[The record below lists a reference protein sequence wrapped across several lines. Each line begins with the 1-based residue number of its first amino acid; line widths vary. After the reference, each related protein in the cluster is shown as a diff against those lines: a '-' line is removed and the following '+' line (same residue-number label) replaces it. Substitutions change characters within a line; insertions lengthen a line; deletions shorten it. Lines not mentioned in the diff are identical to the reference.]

1 MAFATG
7 SESKEIQSRILE
19 GVSASGVLAVNPTRK
34 DKNEL
39 LGVHYTD
46 EEIKY
51 VGETQVKDKD
61 GRDINVPQIRVDFL
75 METDPEIACN
85 SGLKEHFTVSYFV
98 SKAAN
103 YSFKDPANPTM
114 QVIDKYGRTAWVTPA
129 QAKEHIVPEY
139 IIKNGPRAGQSFK
152 ASICPD
158 YRPAYIGEAELVQFV
173 IALINIPRPD
183 VWNAEKGTYEM
194 KTDVKELAKSEAQFE
209 NIKSWFEGNVSEIT
223 KIVKFQ
229 PKNRLK
235 LLLGVRTANNGAQ
248 YQAVYTAMPLKL
260 GVTNYKSWE
269 EALKAD
275 KAAGRHP
282 NVEYKVVNLR
292 EFKAQATDYSKEE
305 EKKDNDP
312 FATAS
317 TTNVTEV
324 VNTIEV
330 DQDPFGM

>member
-1 MAFATG
+1 
-7 SESKEIQSRILE
+7 
-19 GVSASGVLAVNPTRK
+19 
-34 DKNEL
+34 
-39 LGVHYTD
+39 
-46 EEIKY
+46 
-51 VGETQVKDKD
+51 
-61 GRDINVPQIRVDFL
+61 
-75 METDPEIACN
+75 
-85 SGLKEHFTVSYFV
+85 
-98 SKAAN
+98 
-103 YSFKDPANPTM
+103 
-114 QVIDKYGRTAWVTPA
+114 
-129 QAKEHIVPEY
+129 
-139 IIKNGPRAGQSFK
+139 
-152 ASICPD
+152 
-158 YRPAYIGEAELVQFV
+158 
-173 IALINIPRPD
+173 
-183 VWNAEKGTYEM
+183 
-194 KTDVKELAKSEAQFE
+194 
-209 NIKSWFEGNVSEIT
+209 
-223 KIVKFQ
+223 VKFQ

-312 FATAS
+312 FATAN
-317 TTNVTEV
+317 TANVTEV